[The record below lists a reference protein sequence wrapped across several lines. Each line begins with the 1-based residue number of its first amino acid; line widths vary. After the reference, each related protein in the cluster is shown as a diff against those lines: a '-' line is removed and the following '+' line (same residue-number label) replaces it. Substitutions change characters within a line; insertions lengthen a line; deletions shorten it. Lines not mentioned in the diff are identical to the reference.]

1 MTSPSRP
8 STTNTFLALDPREHS
23 LEASRVVL
31 LPAPYDATTSYKRD
45 ARHGPAAIV
54 AASAEM
60 EDFDPELGCE
70 PMSVGIHTAPT
81 LDLASAAPEEMAA
94 RVSEAVATHAGSG
107 KLVGMLGGEHSLSAG
122 AVRTMA
128 AHYADLSV
136 LVFDAQADLRDEY
149 QGMPY
154 SHACASRRMSDH
166 APVTLVGVRSMTGE
180 EQSFAREQGIA
191 IFERGAEPITDVDA
205 IVERLSDNV
214 YVSFD
219 LDAFD
224 PSFMAAVGTPEPG
237 GMGWWEALRILRA
250 IAERRTIVG
259 FDVMELAPAEG
270 PEACADT
277 AAKLTYKLIGYA
289 TQLPGSGAPPSS
301 R

>member
-1 MTSPSRP
+1 MGHVTSPDP
-8 STTNTFLALDPREHS
+8 NTFLALDPDQHS
-23 LEASRVVL
+23 LDASRVVL
-31 LPAPYDATTSYKRD
+31 LPVPFDATTSYKHG
-45 ARHGPAAIV
+45 ARFGPSAII

-70 PMSVGIHTAPT
+70 PMVVGIHTAPAVDADT
-81 LDLASAAPEEMAA
+81 TNPETMAA
-94 RVSEAVATHAGSG
+94 RVSEAVASYAERG

-128 AHYADLSV
+128 SRYPDLSV
-136 LVFDAQADLRDEY
+136 LVFDAQADLRDDY
-149 QGMPY
+149 QGMRY
-154 SHACASRRMSDH
+154 SHACASRRMLDH

-180 EQSFAREQGIA
+180 EQAFARDQGVPM
-191 IFERGAEPITDVDA
+191 FERGADPITDVDA
-205 IVERLSDNV
+205 IIATLSDNV

-250 IAERRTIVG
+250 VAERKTIVG

-270 PEACADT
+270 PEASAYT

-289 TQLPGSGAPPSS
+289 TQLRG
-301 R
+301 

>member
-1 MTSPSRP
+1 MNPMASPDQP
-8 STTNTFLALDPREHS
+8 TTPNTFLALDPNEHS
-23 LEASRVVL
+23 LDASRVVL
-31 LPAPYDATTSYKRD
+31 LPVPYDATTSYRSG
-45 ARHGPAAIV
+45 ARFGPAAII

-70 PMSVGIHTAPT
+70 PMSVGIHTAPA
-81 LDLASAAPEEMAA
+81 LEAASAGPEEMAA
-94 RVSEAVATHAGSG
+94 RVSTAIAAYAERG

-122 AVRTMA
+122 AVRPMA
-128 AHYADLSV
+128 ARYPDLSV

-149 QGMPY
+149 QGMAY

-180 EQSFAREQGIA
+180 ERTFAREQDIA
-191 IFERGAEPITDVDA
+191 MFERGAEPITDVDA
-205 IVERLSDNV
+205 IVDRLSDNV

-250 IAERRTIVG
+250 VADRKTIVG

-270 PEACADT
+270 PEASAYA
-277 AAKLTYKLIGYA
+277 AAKLAYKLIGYT
-289 TQLPGSGAPPSS
+289 TQL
-301 R
+301 RQ